1 MGRLQGVRVDT
12 SRPISLTRRSAHH
25 GERLI
30 RWTLLGCAVV
40 SVATT
45 FGIIA
50 SLVFETVEFFR
61 AVPLSEFLTG
71 TSWGPTFEPPTYG
84 VLPLIAATVQIALYG
99 TLIAVPLGLG
109 SAIFLS
115 EYATTRTRNAIKPV
129 LEVLAGIPTV
139 VFGYF
144 GLTFLTPTI
153 LQPLVPGT
161 GIFNALGASIIIG
174 IAITPLVASLSED
187 AMRAV
192 PIGLREAAYGMGA
205 MRRTVSLRIVVPA
218 ALSGIMAGT
227 ILALSRAIGET
238 MIVAIMAGLN
248 PNLSLDPRQGMETM
262 TAYIVQI
269 SLGDSPYGSI
279 EYRTIFAIGT
289 TLFLMTLLLNVAS
302 FRFVKRFRERYE

>member
-1 MGRLQGVRVDT
+1 MAVEST
-12 SRPISLTRRSAHH
+12 PIELTRRSARW
-25 GERLI
+25 GERVIKWILFA
-30 RWTLLGCAVV
+30 CAVT

-45 FGIIA
+45 FGIIL
-50 SLVFETVEFFR
+50 SLLFETVDFFREVSLIEFF
-61 AVPLSEFLTG
+61 TG
-71 TSWGPTFEPPTYG
+71 TSWGPTFKPATFG
-84 VLPLIAATVQIALYG
+84 VLPLVSATVQIAVMG

-115 EYATTRTRNAIKPV
+115 EYAKPRTRDAIKPV

-192 PIGLREAAYGMGA
+192 PLGLREAAYGMGA
-205 MRRTVSLRIVVPA
+205 TRRTVSLRVVVPA
-218 ALSGIMAGT
+218 ALSGIMAGVV
-227 ILALSRAIGET
+227 LALSRAIGET

-279 EYRTIFAIGT
+279 EYKTIFAIGT
-289 TLFLMTLLLNVAS
+289 TLFVMTLLLNIAS

>member
-1 MGRLQGVRVDT
+1 MAAQATARLELVR
-12 SRPISLTRRSAHH
+12 RRARW

-30 RWTLLGCAVV
+30 RAALFACAAV
-40 SVATT
+40 SIATT
-45 FGIIA
+45 LGIVL
-50 SLVFETVEFFR
+50 SLLFETVGFFR
-61 AVPLSEFLTG
+61 LVSPFEFLTG
-71 TSWGPTFEPPTYG
+71 TSWGPTFEPATFG
-84 VLPLIAATVQIALYG
+84 VLPLVSATVQIAVYG
-99 TLIAVPLGLG
+99 VLIAIPLGIG

-115 EYATTRTRNAIKPV
+115 EYASRRTRAAIKPV

-144 GLTFLTPTI
+144 GLTFLTPKL

-174 IAITPLVASLSED
+174 VAITPLVASLAED

-192 PIGLREAAYGMGA
+192 PLGLREAAYGMGA
-205 MRRTVSLRIVVPA
+205 TRRTVSLRVVMPA
-218 ALSGIMAGT
+218 ALSGIMAGV
-227 ILALSRAIGET
+227 ILAFSRAIGET

-269 SLGDSPYGSI
+269 SLGDSPYGSV

-289 TLFLMTLLLNVAS
+289 TLFLMTLLLNIAS
-302 FRFVKRFRERYE
+302 FRFVRRFRERYE

>member
-1 MGRLQGVRVDT
+1 MALENANPLARQSPRY
-12 SRPISLTRRSAHH
+12 
-25 GERLI
+25 GERII
-30 RWTLLGCAVV
+30 RSLLFACAVV
-40 SVATT
+40 SIATT
-45 FGIIA
+45 LGIIL
-50 SLVFETVEFFR
+50 SLLFETIDFFGSVSPAEFF
-61 AVPLSEFLTG
+61 TG
-71 TSWGPTFEPPTYG
+71 TSWGPTFKPPSFG
-84 VLPLIAATVQIALYG
+84 VLPLVSATVQIALMG

-115 EYATTRTRNAIKPV
+115 EYAKPRTRATIKPI

-144 GLTFLTPTI
+144 GLTFLTPEI

-192 PIGLREAAYGMGA
+192 PLGLREAAYGMGA
-205 MRRTVSLRIVVPA
+205 TRRTVSLRVVLPA
-218 ALSGIMAGT
+218 ALSGIMAGV

-238 MIVAIMAGLN
+238 MIVAIMGGFT
-248 PNLSLDPRQGMETM
+248 PNLSIDPRQGMETM
-262 TAYIVQI
+262 TAFIVQI
-269 SLGDSPYGSI
+269 SLGDAPFGSV
-279 EYRTIFAIGT
+279 EYETIFAIGT
-289 TLFLMTLLLNVAS
+289 TLFVLTLLLNVAS